1 MSLKTDYIW
10 VREIKDFSEC
20 ERIIENAFSDYNNVR
35 PHSSIEYLTPRAFR
49 ERYLYDAGFRSMYDE
64 KLENRRNK
72 KRERNKMSLRREKIR
87 EGI

>member
-10 VREIKDFSEC
+10 VREIKDFSEG

-35 PHSSIEYLTPRAFR
+35 LHSSIEYLTPRIFR

-72 KRERNKMSLRREKIR
+72 KRERNKMSFRREKIR